1 VWYTMTNASVARPKI
16 LISNDDGVNAPGLRA
31 LVKALAASQIA
42 DVYVCAP
49 AGERSATSHAIT
61 LGRYLS
67 CYRCE
72 VPGAV
77 EAFAVDG
84 TPADSVML
92 ALNGPVFDLEVRAM
106 KTSYRLAMPRAT
118 ILTTQQPTCR
128 KGRGSTWWRLASTA
142 VTTAGCMWCIQAP
155 WELLGKPLV
164 RCAFWLPPVGSL
176 PRPPPPPSP
185 PPTISPQSSP
195 L

>member
-1 VWYTMTNASVARPKI
+1 MTNASVARPKV

-31 LVKALAASQIA
+31 LVRALAASQIC

-92 ALNGPVFDLEVRAM
+92 ALNGPVFDLEVRA
-106 KTSYRLAMPRAT
+106 
-118 ILTTQQPTCR
+118 
-128 KGRGSTWWRLASTA
+128 
-142 VTTAGCMWCIQAP
+142 V
-155 WELLGKPLV
+155 
-164 RCAFWLPPVGSL
+164 
-176 PRPPPPPSP
+176 
-185 PPTISPQSSP
+185 
-195 L
+195 